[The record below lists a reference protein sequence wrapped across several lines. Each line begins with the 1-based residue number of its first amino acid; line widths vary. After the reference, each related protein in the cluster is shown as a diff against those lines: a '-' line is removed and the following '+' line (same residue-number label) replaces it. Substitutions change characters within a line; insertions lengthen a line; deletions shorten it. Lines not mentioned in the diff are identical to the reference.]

1 MNFLNLSKWFGPI
14 LGVVLMT
21 SPGVAQTLK
30 AVKDRG
36 ALNCGVSEGLYGF
49 SARDDK
55 GNWSGFDVDLC
66 RAIAAA
72 IFNDASK
79 VNYTPLAAS
88 RRFEGLQSGSIDVL
102 SRNTTWTM
110 SREIELGLS
119 FAGTN
124 YYDGQGFLVRRAMN
138 KDSALDLD
146 GAKVCVQ
153 TGTTTE
159 LNLADH
165 FRTNKMKY
173 EVIGSATADEAIKGY
188 DSGLCNVLTA
198 DVSQLFAIRLLLSK
212 PDDHIILPDVISK
225 EPLGPAVRQG
235 DTQWF
240 NIVRW
245 VHFAMIN
252 AEELGVTSKTIEEA
266 MKSEKPDVKR
276 LVGTEGNFGEKIG
289 LTKDWAAR
297 IIKLVGNYGECM
309 NATWGPA
316 PSLAFHAGSISSGA
330 RAAFNMLRRSA
341 DRHAIMSLTRGQH
354 DAFMCHSHYVGC
366 DLLEAWVAIKPCS
379 SRVA

>member
-1 MNFLNLSKWFGPI
+1 MNYSKLLMWLSPIFGVI
-14 LGVVLMT
+14 VMT
-21 SPGVAQTLK
+21 SPVSAQTLK

-66 RAIAAA
+66 RALAAA

-79 VNYTPLAAS
+79 VNYTPLAS
-88 RRFEGLQSGSIDVL
+88 SHRFEALQSGSIDVL

-119 FAGTN
+119 FAATD

-138 KDSALDLD
+138 KESALDLD

-159 LNLADH
+159 PNLVDYFH
-165 FRTNKMKY
+165 TNNMKY
-173 EVIGSATADEAIKGY
+173 EVIESETAEGAIKSY
-188 DSGLCNVLTA
+188 DSGQCNVLTS
-198 DVSQLFAIRLLLSK
+198 DVSQLFAIRLLLTK
-212 PDDHIILPDVISK
+212 PDDHVILPDVISK

-235 DTQWF
+235 DMQWF

-245 VHFAMIN
+245 VQFAMIN
-252 AEELGVTSKTIEEA
+252 AEELGVTSKNINEA
-266 MKSEKPDVKR
+266 LKSEKPDVKR
-276 LVGTEGNFGEKIG
+276 LVGTEGNYGERIG
-289 LTKDWAAR
+289 LTRDWAAR
-297 IIKLVGNYGECM
+297 VITLVGNYGEVFERTVGVGSALGIPRGI
-309 NATWGPA
+309 NQLWTKGGIQYA
-316 PSLAFHAGSISSGA
+316 PPI
-330 RAAFNMLRRSA
+330 R
-341 DRHAIMSLTRGQH
+341 
-354 DAFMCHSHYVGC
+354 
-366 DLLEAWVAIKPCS
+366 
-379 SRVA
+379 

>member
-1 MNFLNLSKWFGPI
+1 MPMNRGKPITRGLVGLFSFAAACVAGPAN
-14 LGVVLMT
+14 
-21 SPGVAQTLK
+21 AQMLQ

-49 SARDDK
+49 SARDGK

-72 IFNDASK
+72 IFNDTSK
-79 VNYTPLAAS
+79 VNYTPLEAS
-88 RRFEGLQSGSIDVL
+88 RRFQALQSGSIDVL

-119 FAGTN
+119 FAATN
-124 YYDGQGFLVRRAMN
+124 YYDGQGFLIRRAMN
-138 KDSALDLD
+138 KDTALDLD

-159 LNLADH
+159 PNLADY

-173 EVIGSATADEAIKGY
+173 ELIGSVTADGAIKGY
-188 DSGLCNVLTA
+188 DSGLCNVFTA
-198 DVSQLFAIRLLLSK
+198 DISQLFAIRLLLSR

-235 DTQWF
+235 DTQWL
-240 NIVRW
+240 NIVKW

-252 AEELGVTSKTIEEA
+252 AEELGVTSKNIDEA
-266 MKSEKPDVKR
+266 MRSEKPDVKR
-276 LVGTEGNFGEKIG
+276 LVGTEGNYGEQIG
-289 LTKDWAAR
+289 LTNDWAAR
-297 IIKLVGNYGECM
+297 VVRLVGNYGEVFERTVGVGSTLGIPRGI
-309 NATWGPA
+309 NQLWSTGGIQYA
-316 PSLAFHAGSISSGA
+316 PPI
-330 RAAFNMLRRSA
+330 R
-341 DRHAIMSLTRGQH
+341 
-354 DAFMCHSHYVGC
+354 
-366 DLLEAWVAIKPCS
+366 
-379 SRVA
+379 